1 MYHLYILR
9 CSDNSLYCGM
19 TSNLD
24 KRLKEHNSDSSKG
37 AKYLRARKPVK
48 IVYSESYQDIKSAM
62 NREFQIKKW
71 TKAKKEALIKGNIKL
86 LKRLL
91 L

>member
-1 MYHLYILR
+1 MYHFYILR
-9 CSDNSLYCGM
+9 CSDKSLYCGM

-37 AKYLRARKPVK
+37 AKYLRAKKPVVV
-48 IVYSESYQDIKSAM
+48 VYSEIFPDIKSAM

-71 TKAKKEALIKGNIKL
+71 AKAKKEALISGDLEL
-86 LKRLL
+86 LKKL
-91 L
+91 